1 MISRQV
7 PASVIHTT
15 LTCFGMV
22 WYQDWDCDFGL
33 SALKFDIHN
42 PLLLPGLFSSLRI
55 RLSLWAMAL
64 SKEEVVM
71 QIVRFVG
78 GANEVETFKP
88 QKKDIPHI
96 VCNQMG
102 AVDSLILS
110 GTSMWCEH
118 IPEFGVDGVLLTG
131 MADNGPRWNVT
142 FGLCYYLSC
151 SGVRKL
157 FHCKYPI
164 FIFGI
169 LVSVYAQDS
178 LPRLLCRAGLN
189 GWCVQDFATAW
200 WGWFWCW
207 LCSCFWDGDGR
218 TLQRSPFYSYCNVEA
233 IAPLTHARHSADQDI
248 ELFDHVILINLPL
261 ITRYFVTWYSSPCQD
276 HCLRGQ
282 QSSLEIPSL
291 PTKVSLVAAFRNDGQ
306 GCQAEWKTWLSLP
319 SCHCGPAR

>member
-1 MISRQV
+1 
-7 PASVIHTT
+7 
-15 LTCFGMV
+15 
-22 WYQDWDCDFGL
+22 
-33 SALKFDIHN
+33 
-42 PLLLPGLFSSLRI
+42 
-55 RLSLWAMAL
+55 MAL

-118 IPEFGVDGVLLTG
+118 IPECGVDGVLLTG

-157 FHCKYPI
+157 FHFKYPI

-189 GWCVQDFATAW
+189 G
-200 WGWFWCW
+200 
-207 LCSCFWDGDGR
+207 
-218 TLQRSPFYSYCNVEA
+218 
-233 IAPLTHARHSADQDI
+233 
-248 ELFDHVILINLPL
+248 
-261 ITRYFVTWYSSPCQD
+261 
-276 HCLRGQ
+276 
-282 QSSLEIPSL
+282 
-291 PTKVSLVAAFRNDGQ
+291 
-306 GCQAEWKTWLSLP
+306 
-319 SCHCGPAR
+319 